1 MLTSWEVRVVMSRRL
16 AIALALVGSGM
27 AGSMALHAAEEAAP
41 STFVSL
47 RFEGACDD
55 KNNKLFLVNKHTF
68 KTIVTRVRW
77 NAAGGKDLSEEFYPA
92 PNSSKELGCAAD
104 AEILAA
110 EFAAF

>member
-1 MLTSWEVRVVMSRRL
+1 VTRL
-16 AIALALVGSGM
+16 VSISVALIGLGMIGSTF
-27 AGSMALHAAEEAAP
+27 LHAAEQAAPSAEEAAP

-77 NAAGGKDLSEEFYPA
+77 NAAGGKDLSEEFYPP

>member
-1 MLTSWEVRVVMSRRL
+1 MSR
-16 AIALALVGSGM
+16 LVSISAAMIGLGLIGSTL
-27 AGSMALHAAEEAAP
+27 LHAAEEAAP

-47 RFEGACDD
+47 RFEGACDA
-55 KNNKLFLVNKHTF
+55 KNNKLFLVNTHTF